1 VGDLKVVPSDLN
13 DRANSQRRVAGIIEG
28 AEQAIDGSTITV
40 ARTHGLVCAATIAAL
55 GEAQMSRSAA
65 TKAMSGLSNQL
76 AENLDNAA
84 SDYNN
89 TDQSEEGNING
100 QMRPPR

>member
-1 VGDLKVVPSDLN
+1 
-13 DRANSQRRVAGIIEG
+13 
-28 AEQAIDGSTITV
+28 
-40 ARTHGLVCAATIAAL
+40 
-55 GEAQMSRSAA
+55 MSRSAA